1 MVNVREDAR
10 IQPSSDLEALQER
23 IVELEARCAQ
33 AEEETQRLAQSLTAI
48 SEMAIELG
56 AATPDT
62 DSFQQ
67 IAASLKAATGAAA
80 VGISSYDTQTQ
91 ALTIQYL
98 SASSQIMSKLDE
110 LLGHSVIGMRIPLIP
125 DVHAQMLTEIVRRM
139 EDLSEATYEVIPRPI
154 AAILQKDLAIDHL
167 ISLSLHYDGELMG
180 TALLLMSKG
189 QASLPAGILR
199 SSAHI
204 AALFLRRRRTEE
216 ALRES
221 EEQYRRL
228 IETSPDGIILTD
240 LNATILMVNR
250 EAIELFGCDSAE
262 DLLGRNALELVA
274 PKERPQAVEA
284 LQNFLETRVMKSNE
298 LELLRKDASLY
309 LAEVNASL
317 VVDTHDNP
325 RAIVNVVRDVT
336 DRKRMERAMQ
346 QRRRELE
353 LLNGAGQALNASLD
367 LDQVLSTTLD
377 RACDLMEVFACS
389 VWLIDPET
397 GDLVCRCA
405 TGPHTSVVEGWRV
418 APGEGVVGWVA
429 QSGESLVV
437 ADMQAEERHFRDVE
451 QQTGLMLRSAVSVPL
466 RLKEN
471 VIGTLQVLDPEVG
484 RFRPTDLM
492 LVESLA
498 SSAAIA
504 LENARLYEDLQ
515 QRMKELREA
524 QAQLVQSAKMAAVGE
539 LAAGVA
545 HEINTPLT
553 SVLGYSEL
561 LLEHLPSDD
570 PNHKRLASIV
580 RQAGQARDVVEH
592 LLEFSRQTR
601 PHREQVSLNR
611 VVQETLV
618 LARQQMK
625 NRKIALEEEY
635 ALALPPLQLD
645 APRMK
650 QAFLNLI
657 TNSLQAMPH
666 GGTLG
671 VRSEWVGNEVAVQIT
686 DTGSGIAADDLPR
699 IFEPFFTTRP
709 VGLGAGLGLSVSLGI
724 VEEHGGRIEVES
736 ELGQGSTF
744 TVWLPMRAAPVELA

>member
-1 MVNVREDAR
+1 MVDVRKDTR
-10 IQPSSDLEALQER
+10 TQPSYDLEALQER

-33 AEEETQRLAQSLTAI
+33 AEEETQRLAHSLTAV

-62 DSFQQ
+62 DPFEL
-67 IAASLKAATGAAA
+67 IADSLKAATGAAA

-91 ALTIQYL
+91 ELTIRYL
-98 SASSQIMSKLDE
+98 SASSQVLGKLDE
-110 LLGHSVIGMRIPLIP
+110 LLGRSVIGMRIPLIP
-125 DVHAQMLTEIVRRM
+125 DVHTQMLTEIVRRIK
-139 EDLSEATYEVIPRPI
+139 DLSEATYEVIPRPI
-154 AAILQKDLAIDHL
+154 AAILQKDLAIDHF
-167 ISLSLHYDGELMG
+167 INLSLQYDGELMG
-180 TALLLMSKG
+180 TALLVMSRG
-189 QASLPAGILR
+189 QTSLPVDVLH

-204 AALFLRRRRTEE
+204 AALFLRRKRTEE

-228 IETSPDGIILTD
+228 IETSPDGILLTD

-250 EAIELFGCDSAE
+250 EAVELFGCDSAE
-262 DLLGRNALELVA
+262 ELMGRNALELVA
-274 PKERPQAVEA
+274 PEDHQRAAEA
-284 LQNFLETRVMKSNE
+284 LQSFLETRAIRSNE
-298 LELLRKDASLY
+298 VKLLRKDASLY

-325 RAIVNVVRDVT
+325 RAIVTVVRDIT
-336 DRKRMERAMQ
+336 DRRRMERAMQ
-346 QRRRELE
+346 QRHRELE
-353 LLNGAGQALNASLD
+353 LLNLAGQALNASLD

-377 RACDLMEVFACS
+377 RACDLMNVFACS

-405 TGPHTSVVEGWRV
+405 TGPHTSIVEGWRM

-437 ADMQAEERHFRDVE
+437 DDMQAEARHFRDVE

-466 RLKEN
+466 RIKEN

-484 RFRPTDLM
+484 RFKSTDLM

-561 LLEHLPSDD
+561 LLEHLPPED
-570 PNHKRLASIV
+570 PNHKRLATIV
-580 RQAGQARDVVEH
+580 RQAGQARDVVGH

-611 VVQETLV
+611 VVQETLM

-625 NRKIALEEEY
+625 NRRIAIEEEY
-635 ALALPPLQLD
+635 AFALPPLQLD
-645 APRMK
+645 VPRMK
-650 QAFLNLI
+650 QAFLNLV

-666 GGTLG
+666 GGTLS
-671 VRSEWVGNEVAVQIT
+671 VRSEWVGNEAAVQFA
-686 DTGSGIAADDLPR
+686 DTGSGIAEDDLPR

-709 VGLGAGLGLSVSLGI
+709 VGQGAGLGLSVSLGI

-736 ELGQGSTF
+736 KPGKGSTF
-744 TVWLPMRAAPVELA
+744 TVWLPMRAALVETV

>member
-1 MVNVREDAR
+1 MVDLRKEAIAQPTSELAALRQR
-10 IQPSSDLEALQER
+10 IA
-23 IVELEARCAQ
+23 ELEARCAQ
-33 AEEETQRLAQSLTAI
+33 AEEEIQRLAHSLTAV
-48 SEMAIELG
+48 SEMAIKLG
-56 AATPDT
+56 AATPD
-62 DSFQQ
+62 SNPFEL
-67 IAASLKAATGAAA
+67 IAKSLKAVTGGVA

-91 ALTIQYL
+91 ELTIQFL
-98 SASSQIMSKLDE
+98 SASNQILSELDE
-110 LLGHSVIGMRIPLIP
+110 LLGRSFIGMRIPLIP
-125 DVHAQMLTEIVRRM
+125 DVHTQMLTEIVRSVG
-139 EDLSEATYEVIPRPI
+139 DLSETTYEVIPRPI
-154 AAILQKDLAIDHL
+154 AAIVQKDLAIDQI
-167 ISLSLHYDGELMG
+167 ISLSLHYCGELMG
-180 TALLLMSKG
+180 TAFLFMSRW
-189 QASLPAGILR
+189 QTSLPTDVLH
-199 SSAHI
+199 SYAHI

-216 ALRES
+216 ALLES

-228 IETSPDGIILTD
+228 IETSPDGILLTD
-240 LNATILMVNR
+240 LNATILTVNS
-250 EAIELFGCDSAE
+250 EAVELFGCDSAE
-262 DLLGRNALELVA
+262 ELLGRNALELVA
-274 PKERPQAVEA
+274 PDEHQRAVEA
-284 LQNFLETRVMKSNE
+284 LQSFLETRVIRSNE
-298 LELLRKDASLY
+298 YKLLRKDASLY

-325 RAIVNVVRDVT
+325 RAIVIVVRDIT
-336 DRKRMERAMQ
+336 NRRHMERAMQ
-346 QRRRELE
+346 QRHRELE
-353 LLNGAGQALNASLD
+353 LLNLAGQALNASLD

-405 TGPHTSVVEGWRV
+405 TGPHTSIVQGWRM

-437 ADMQAEERHFRDVE
+437 DDMLTEERHFRDVE
-451 QQTGLMLRSAVSVPL
+451 RQTGLVLRSAVSVPL
-466 RLKEN
+466 RIKEN

-484 RFRPTDLM
+484 RFKTTDLM

-524 QAQLVQSAKMAAVGE
+524 QGQLVQSAKMAAVGE

-561 LLEHLPSDD
+561 LLEHLPPDD
-570 PNHKRLASIV
+570 PNHKRLATVV
-580 RQAGQARDVVEH
+580 RQAGQARDVVGH

-601 PHREQVSLNR
+601 PHREQVSLNL
-611 VVQETLV
+611 VVQETLM

-625 NRKIALEEEY
+625 NRRIAIEEEY
-635 ALALPPLQLD
+635 AGALPPLQLD
-645 APRMK
+645 VPRMK
-650 QAFLNLI
+650 QAFLNLV
-657 TNSLQAMPH
+657 TNSLQAMPR

-671 VRSEWVGNEVAVQIT
+671 VRSEWVGNEVAVQIA

-699 IFEPFFTTRP
+699 IFDPFFTTRP
-709 VGLGAGLGLSVSLGI
+709 VGQGAGLGLSVTLGI
-724 VEEHGGRIEVES
+724 IEEHGGRIEVES
-736 ELGQGSTF
+736 ELGKGSTF
-744 TVWLPMRAAPVELA
+744 TVWLPMRATPEVTA

>member
-1 MVNVREDAR
+1 MVDLRKEAIAQPTSELAALRQR
-10 IQPSSDLEALQER
+10 IA
-23 IVELEARCAQ
+23 ELEARCAQ
-33 AEEETQRLAQSLTAI
+33 AEEEIQRLAHSLTAV
-48 SEMAIELG
+48 SEMAIKLG
-56 AATPDT
+56 AATPD
-62 DSFQQ
+62 SNPFEL
-67 IAASLKAATGAAA
+67 IAESLKAVTGGMA

-91 ALTIQYL
+91 ELTIQFL
-98 SASSQIMSKLDE
+98 SASNQILSELDE
-110 LLGHSVIGMRIPLIP
+110 LLGRSVIGMRIPLIP
-125 DVHAQMLTEIVRRM
+125 DVHTQMLTEIVRSVG
-139 EDLSEATYEVIPRPI
+139 DLSETTYEVIPRPI
-154 AAILQKDLAIDHL
+154 AAIVQKDLAIDHI
-167 ISLSLHYDGELMG
+167 ISLSLHYGGELIG
-180 TALLLMSKG
+180 TAFLFMSRG
-189 QASLPAGILR
+189 QTSLPTDVLH
-199 SSAHI
+199 SFAHI
-204 AALFLRRRRTEE
+204 AALFLQRRRTEE

-228 IETSPDGIILTD
+228 IETSPDGILLTD
-240 LNATILMVNR
+240 LNATILTVNR
-250 EAIELFGCDSAE
+250 EAVELFGCDSAE
-262 DLLGRNALELVA
+262 ELLGRNALELVA
-274 PKERPQAVEA
+274 PDEHQRAVEA
-284 LQNFLETRVMKSNE
+284 LQSFLETRAIRSNE
-298 LELLRKDASLY
+298 YKLLRKDASLY

-325 RAIVNVVRDVT
+325 RAIVIVVRDIT
-336 DRKRMERAMQ
+336 NRRHMERAMQ
-346 QRRRELE
+346 QRHRELE
-353 LLNGAGQALNASLD
+353 LLNLAGQALNASLD

-405 TGPHTSVVEGWRV
+405 TGPHTNIVQGWRM

-437 ADMQAEERHFRDVE
+437 DDMLTEERHFRDVE
-451 QQTGLMLRSAVSVPL
+451 RQTGLVLRSAVSVPL
-466 RLKEN
+466 RIKEN

-484 RFRPTDLM
+484 RFKTTDLM

-561 LLEHLPSDD
+561 LLEHLPPDD
-570 PNHKRLASIV
+570 PNQKRLATVV
-580 RQAGQARDVVEH
+580 RQAGQARDVVGH

-601 PHREQVSLNR
+601 PHREQVSLNL
-611 VVQETLV
+611 VVQETLM

-625 NRKIALEEEY
+625 NRRIAIEEEY
-635 ALALPPLQLD
+635 AGALPPLQLD
-645 APRMK
+645 VPRMK
-650 QAFLNLI
+650 QAFLNLV

-671 VRSEWVGNEVAVQIT
+671 VRSEWVGDEVAVQIT

-709 VGLGAGLGLSVSLGI
+709 VGQGAGLGLSVSLGI

-736 ELGQGSTF
+736 ELGKGSTF
-744 TVWLPMRAAPVELA
+744 TVWLPMRAAPIETA

>member
-1 MVNVREDAR
+1 MVDVRKDTR
-10 IQPSSDLEALQER
+10 TQSSSDLEALHQR
-23 IVELEARCAQ
+23 IIELEAGCAQ
-33 AEEETQRLAQSLTAI
+33 AEEETQRLAHSLTAV
-48 SEMAIELG
+48 SETAIKLG
-56 AATPDT
+56 AATPET
-62 DSFQQ
+62 DPYEL
-67 IAASLKAATGAAA
+67 IAESLKAVTGAAA
-80 VGISSYDTQTQ
+80 VGLFIHDAPAQE
-91 ALTIQYL
+91 LLFQYL
-98 SASSQIMSKLDE
+98 AIDRQTLAKVDRI
-110 LLGHSVIGMRIPLIP
+110 LGHNTLGMRIPLSP
-125 DVHAQMLTEIVRRM
+125 EKHDEMLTEIARTVR
-139 EDLSEATYEVIPRPI
+139 DLSETTYGQIIGPLAAT
-154 AAILQKDLAIDHL
+154 LQEDLAIDHL
-167 ISLSLHYDGELMG
+167 VGLSLHYDGELMG
-180 TALLLMSKG
+180 TALLVMSRG
-189 QASLPAGILR
+189 QTSLPPDMLH
-199 SSAHI
+199 SFAHI

-228 IETSPDGIILTD
+228 IETSPDGILLTD

-250 EAIELFGCDSAE
+250 EAVELFGCDSAE
-262 DLLGRNALELVA
+262 ELLGRNALELVA
-274 PKERPQAVEA
+274 PEEHQRAVEA
-284 LQNFLETRVMKSNE
+284 LQSFLETRAIRSNE
-298 LELLRKDASLY
+298 LKLLRKDASPY

-325 RAIVNVVRDVT
+325 RAIVTVIRDIT

-346 QRRRELE
+346 QRHRELE
-353 LLNGAGQALNASLD
+353 SLNLAGQALNASLD

-377 RACDLMEVFACS
+377 RACDLMDVFACS

-405 TGPHTSVVEGWRV
+405 TGPHTSIVEGWRMT
-418 APGEGVVGWVA
+418 PGEGVVGWVA
-429 QSGESLVV
+429 QSGKSLVV
-437 ADMQAEERHFRDVE
+437 DDMQAEARHFRDVE
-451 QQTGLMLRSAVSVPL
+451 QETGLMLRSAVSVPL
-466 RLKEN
+466 RIKEN

-484 RFRPTDLM
+484 RFKSTDLM

-561 LLEHLPSDD
+561 LLERLPPDD
-570 PNHKRLASIV
+570 PSQKKVAAIV
-580 RQAGQARDVVEH
+580 RQAGQARDVVGH

-611 VVQETLV
+611 VVRETLM

-625 NRKIALEEEY
+625 NRRIAIEEEY
-635 ALALPPLQLD
+635 AIALPPLPLD
-645 APRMK
+645 VPRMK
-650 QAFLNLI
+650 QAFLNLV

-671 VRSEWVGNEVAVQIT
+671 VRSEWVGNEVAVQIA

-709 VGLGAGLGLSVSLGI
+709 VGQGAGLGLSVSLGI
-724 VEEHGGRIEVES
+724 IEEHGGRIEVES
-736 ELGQGSTF
+736 ELGKGSTF
-744 TVWLPMRAAPVELA
+744 TVWLPMRAALVETA